1 MVKGKLNRAAVVASA
16 AEVADRDGVEAIT
29 MSGVARHL
37 GIQPASL
44 YSHVR
49 DLAALLEGVQQ
60 LALVELA
67 DEVGLETA
75 GRSGRAAM
83 MGLAEA
89 HRRYARRSAGR
100 WAALQRPG
108 TIETAQSVGATR
120 LVGLNFA
127 VLAGYGI
134 GDDELVHA
142 TRFVGACINGY
153 LSLERSG
160 GFEHRTPSTD
170 ASWERVL
177 SAIDVGLAGWPN
189 ETTKIVKPRTT
200 P

>member
-1 MVKGKLNRAAVVASA
+1 MVKGTLNRSAVVASA
-16 AEVADRDGVEAIT
+16 AEVADRDGFDAVT

-49 DLAALLEGVQQ
+49 DLAALLEGIQE
-60 LALVELA
+60 LALAELA

-75 GRSGRAAM
+75 GRSGRAALV
-83 MGLAEA
+83 GLAEA
-89 HRRYARRSAGR
+89 HRRYARQSVGR
-100 WAALQRPG
+100 WAALQRPA
-108 TIETAQSVGATR
+108 TPATAQSAGATR
-120 LVGLNFA
+120 LARLNFA

-142 TRFVGACINGY
+142 TRFVGATINGY

-160 GFEHRTPSTD
+160 GFDHRMPSTD
-170 ASWERVL
+170 VSWERVL
-177 SAIDVGLAGWPN
+177 SAVDAALTNWPDDDTN
-189 ETTKIVKPRTT
+189 T
-200 P
+200 

>member
-1 MVKGKLNRAAVVASA
+1 MVKGTFNRTAVVVAA
-16 AEVADRDGVEAIT
+16 AEVADRDGFDAVT
-29 MSGVARHL
+29 MSAVARYL

-49 DLAALLEGVQQ
+49 DLAALIEGVQE
-60 LALVELA
+60 LALADLA

-75 GRSGRAAM
+75 GRSGRAALA
-83 MGLAEA
+83 GLAEA
-89 HRRYARRSAGR
+89 HRRYVRQSAGR
-100 WAALQRPG
+100 WAALQRPA
-108 TIETAQSVGATR
+108 TPATARSVGATR
-120 LVGLNFA
+120 LVRLNFA

-134 GDDELVHA
+134 GDAELVHA

-160 GFEHRTPSTD
+160 GFDHRMPSTD
-170 ASWERVL
+170 VSWERVL
-177 SAIDVGLAGWPN
+177 SALDVALTHWPA
-189 ETTKIVKPRTT
+189 EATDPVKPRTT